1 MLKCWA
7 DVSGYKQFVGEK
19 CWSFKVNGWGG
30 YVLKEKFK
38 LLKAELKEWHKKHI
52 SNLPGRISSLKAC
65 ISLLDCKGEGDE
77 LNDLEAVCSHFKA
90 HYEVTVVERPS
101 VENLCF
107 RTFSYNDGAT
117 LLKPFSMEE
126 VKATVWDCDS
136 NKAPES
142 DEVTFG
148 FITEFW
154 VKLKDDIMYFV
165 TEFHRNEKL
174 TKGINCTFIALIPK
188 VDSPQR
194 SDFVKGR
201 QILFGILIANE
212 VVDKARKCKK
222 SYYYSRW
229 LWDEVLYVRFW
240 RLFDLSD
247 NKWTSVAEME
257 RMFLQIVGFSLPDLV
272 AWYTA

>member
-1 MLKCWA
+1 MS
-7 DVSGYKQFVGEK
+7 DVQQ
-19 CWSFKVNGWGG
+19 
-30 YVLKEKFK
+30 
-38 LLKAELKEWHKKHI
+38 
-52 SNLPGRISSLKAC
+52 
-65 ISLLDCKGEGDE
+65 
-77 LNDLEAVCSHFKA
+77 AVCSHFKA

-194 SDFVKGR
+194 VNDFGMYLWLDVCINCWRKSWQIDYGVSLVVLYTILS
-201 QILFGILIANE
+201 QIL
-212 VVDKARKCKK
+212 
-222 SYYYSRW
+222 
-229 LWDEVLYVRFW
+229 
-240 RLFDLSD
+240 
-247 NKWTSVAEME
+247 
-257 RMFLQIVGFSLPDLV
+257 
-272 AWYTA
+272 